1 MGLGFGAHGWL
12 PEQGRA
18 LRPTTDRLLRAAG
31 VTEGMAVL
39 DIYCGPGDVA
49 MMAADRV
56 GYSGRVIGIDPR
68 AEAVRLR
75 PITFCGSGVHEHR
88 VSAARI
94 WPIRG
99 CPHRA
104 SMRCYAGMS

>member
-1 MGLGFGAHGWL
+1 VGLGFGTHGWL

-18 LRPTTDRLLRAAG
+18 LRPTTERLLRAAG
-31 VTEGMAVL
+31 VTEGMTVL
-39 DIYCGPGDVA
+39 DIYCGPGEVA

-56 GYSGRVIGIDPR
+56 GHGGHVIGIDPR
-68 AEAVRLR
+68 AEAADAPKHVLRQRATRTSSIGRL
-75 PITFCGSGVHEHR
+75 
-88 VSAARI
+88 I
-94 WPIRG
+94 WPMSG